1 MSETTDP
8 SFDFLLDGAKRI
20 ARLAGETIMYYYNSD
35 RLSDEFIQTKMD
47 NSPVTE
53 ADLASNAI
61 ILNELKQLTPDYP
74 VISEEDVNA
83 KYEERANYGRVW
95 IIDPLDGTKE
105 FMAQNGEFAI
115 HIGLVERGQPI
126 LGVVFAPALNTLYF
140 ASKKNGAYCETEK
153 EPVRQIRAREVDLN
167 QEKLKVVHSRS
178 HLNEGTRI
186 YIQSLHNPV
195 TTPLGSSLK
204 MMYIAEGK
212 QDVYPKVGGKMMEW
226 DTCAPQ
232 IILEEAGGMMVCLEK
247 GRPLQYNKEQL
258 VQPDFLALGK
268 LIAYPD
274 NF

>member
-1 MSETTDP
+1 MSETSDP
-8 SFDFLLDGAKRI
+8 SLEYLLIGAKRI
-20 ARLAGETIMYYYNSD
+20 ARLAGETIMHYYASD

-126 LGVVFAPALNTLYF
+126 LGVVYAPALKTLYF

-153 EPVRQIRAREVDLN
+153 EPVRQIHAREVDLN

-268 LIAYPD
+268 LVAYPD